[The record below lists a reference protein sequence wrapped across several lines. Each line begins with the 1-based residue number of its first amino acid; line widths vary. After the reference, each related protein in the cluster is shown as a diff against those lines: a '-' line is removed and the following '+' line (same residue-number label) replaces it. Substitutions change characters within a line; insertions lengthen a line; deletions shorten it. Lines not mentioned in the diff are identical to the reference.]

1 MAAERLVFG
10 ASYALEA
17 LLPSVEKWRQEALE
31 RVAAIAAHDIE
42 AHVPWVFFAEL
53 ANVITRS
60 VRGRRVD
67 GRVAADFL
75 REIDVLSLRV
85 DPAELGSLA
94 LHQAAMTWHA
104 GAYDAI
110 YLDLAARLVTPI
122 ATRDRGIITA
132 AHTFG
137 MPVYRAD
144 AIERP

>member
-1 MAAERLVFG
+1 MAAERLVLD

-17 LLPSVEKWRQEALE
+17 ILPSSEKWRREALE
-31 RVAAIAAHDIE
+31 MIAAIAAHDVE

-53 ANVITRS
+53 ANVVTRS

-67 GRVAADFL
+67 DRAAADFL

-110 YLDLAARLVTPI
+110 YLDLAARLAVPI
-122 ATRDRGIITA
+122 ATRDRGIVTA
-132 AHTFG
+132 AHAFG
-137 MPVYRAD
+137 VPVHRAD